1 MKTMAY
7 DVAKLPL
14 NTLIGPLARAEDLL
28 ARLDERAAKSPVRDG
43 FVARQNFADAAAAL
57 WLDGELVHT
66 EDLVLHDAHM
76 DIRTPTHELTR
87 AHAVLRARRRIFGQK
102 PDWALS
108 RPGLLALRGREGQ
121 GGGSAASAGR
131 AGSGSDAAVAVAGP
145 GAAAGDNVYADD
157 DSDQEDAL
165 AEELAEIDA
174 LLARSSRLLAGED
187 LAPRSADSQDVDT
200 AGQGANAPEAAAFDS
215 LGPLIRDLDWDE
227 DRRLADWLA
236 VVDQVK
242 NLPAVLAAAIAW
254 EAWQDIEPLQHQHW
268 LGNLLVAALLRQR
281 GKVGSH
287 LFCLNAGLRVV
298 PRDRRRAQEKSTRLL
313 AVLGAFAEAASA
325 GLKELDRL
333 ALAKSQME
341 RRLRNRRKNS
351 SLPALIELVLARPV
365 VSAGLI
371 AAELKIS
378 QRAALGLVA
387 ELGIREVTGRGRYR
401 AWGVM

>member
-14 NTLIGPLARAEDLL
+14 NTLLGPLARADDLL

-43 FVARQNFADAAAAL
+43 FIERQNFADAAAAL
-57 WLDGELVHT
+57 WLDGELVHV

-76 DIRTPTHELTR
+76 DIRAPTHELTR

-108 RPGLLALRGREGQ
+108 RAGLSVLRGREGRD
-121 GGGSAASAGR
+121 GGHGAGR
-131 AGSGSDAAVAVAGP
+131 RLAGSESDAAT
-145 GAAAGDNVYADD
+145 ADD
-157 DSDQEDAL
+157 DAGENVEDADQADAL
-165 AEELAEIDA
+165 AKEMAEIDA
-174 LLARSSRLLAGED
+174 LLARSSWLLAGED
-187 LAPRSADSQDVDT
+187 LAPRAASDPDVDT
-200 AGQGANAPEAAAFDS
+200 AGQGAKAPEMASFDG

-227 DRRLADWLA
+227 DQRLADWRA
-236 VVDQVK
+236 IVDQVK
-242 NLPAVLAAAIAW
+242 SLPAVFSAAIAW

-268 LGNLLVAALLRQR
+268 LGPLLVAALLRQR
-281 GKVGSH
+281 GKVASH

-298 PRDRRRAQEKSTRLL
+298 PRDRRKSPIRTTRLL
-313 AVLGAFAEAASA
+313 AVLDGFAEAASA

-333 ALAKSQME
+333 ALTKSQME

-387 ELGIREVTGRGRYR
+387 ELAIREVTGRGRYR
-401 AWGVM
+401 AWGVV

>member
-1 MKTMAY
+1 M
-7 DVAKLPL
+7 
-14 NTLIGPLARAEDLL
+14 
-28 ARLDERAAKSPVRDG
+28 ARLDERVAKSPVRDG
-43 FVARQNFADAAAAL
+43 FFERQNFADAAAAL
-57 WLDGELVHT
+57 WLEGELVHV

-87 AHAVLRARRRIFGQK
+87 AHAVLRSRRRIYAQK

-121 GGGSAASAGR
+121 RGRNGADAGR
-131 AGSGSDAAVAVAGP
+131 AGSGPDAAVA
-145 GAAAGDNVYADD
+145 AAGADES
-157 DSDQEDAL
+157 DSENTGQEDAL

-174 LLARSSRLLAGED
+174 VLARSSRLLAGEN
-187 LAPRSADSQDVDT
+187 LAPRAADSPNVDS
-200 AGQGANAPEAAAFDS
+200 AGQRAKAPETASFDG

-227 DRRLADWLA
+227 DQRLADWLA
-236 VVDQVK
+236 VVDEVK
-242 NLPAVLAAAIAW
+242 DIPAVLAAAIAW
-254 EAWQDIEPLQHQHW
+254 EAWETIEPLQHQHW
-268 LGNLLVAALLRQR
+268 LGPLLVAGLLRQR

-298 PRDRRRAQEKSTRLL
+298 PRDRRRAQEKTTRLL
-313 AVLGAFAEAASA
+313 AVLDAFAEAASA

-333 ALAKSQME
+333 VMAKSQME
-341 RRLRNRRKNS
+341 RRLRDRRKNS

-401 AWGVM
+401 AWGFV

>member
-1 MKTMAY
+1 
-7 DVAKLPL
+7 
-14 NTLIGPLARAEDLL
+14 
-28 ARLDERAAKSPVRDG
+28 
-43 FVARQNFADAAAAL
+43 
-57 WLDGELVHT
+57 
-66 EDLVLHDAHM
+66 M

-87 AHAVLRARRRIFGQK
+87 AHAVLRTRRRIFAQK

-121 GGGSAASAGR
+121 GGVRNGADAGLTTI
-131 AGSGSDAAVAVAGP
+131 DAATVVAEP
-145 GAAAGDNVYADD
+145 DAAADDNVYADD
-157 DSDQEDAL
+157 HSEQADAL

-187 LAPRSADSQDVDT
+187 LAPRAASDPDV
-200 AGQGANAPEAAAFDS
+200 AAEGQGAKAPEMASFDG

-227 DRRLADWLA
+227 DQRLADWLA

-242 NLPAVLAAAIAW
+242 NMPAVLAAAIAW
-254 EAWQDIEPLQHQHW
+254 EAWDTIEPLQHQHW
-268 LGNLLVAALLRQR
+268 LGTLLVAALLRQT

-298 PRDRRRAQEKSTRLL
+298 PRERRKSPIRTIRLL
-313 AVLGAFAEAASA
+313 AVLDAIAEAASA

-341 RRLRNRRKNS
+341 RRLRNRRKSS

-387 ELGIREVTGRGRYR
+387 ELAIREVTGRGRYR
-401 AWGVM
+401 AWGLL